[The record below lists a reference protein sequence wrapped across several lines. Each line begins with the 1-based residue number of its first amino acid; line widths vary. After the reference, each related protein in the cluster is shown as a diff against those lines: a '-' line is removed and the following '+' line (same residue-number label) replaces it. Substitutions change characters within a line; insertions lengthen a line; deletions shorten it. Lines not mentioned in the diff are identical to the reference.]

1 MFIKLYESAL
11 FLKYYNV
18 KLHINTKY
26 FGETLEGTGQAEDY
40 RLKLSPKKASQQY
53 GVIKKPVN
61 EFVKTHL
68 LAISLGFMSQT
79 LYCIKKTIRY
89 AYGSEKVSPLSK
101 NASLRAKIY
110 IGQPTK
116 YSTRG
121 DAI

>member
-26 FGETLEGTGQAEDY
+26 FGETLEEQDKS
-40 RLKLSPKKASQQY
+40 RLQVKSSPKKASQQY
-53 GVIKKPVN
+53 GVLYKPVN

-79 LYCIKKTIRY
+79 LFVCISI
-89 AYGSEKVSPLSK
+89 
-101 NASLRAKIY
+101 
-110 IGQPTK
+110 
-116 YSTRG
+116 
-121 DAI
+121 

>member
-11 FLKYYNV
+11 FFLKYYNV

-40 RLKLSPKKASQQY
+40 RLKLSLRRANNI
-53 GVIKKPVN
+53 VNKKPVN

-79 LYCIKKTIRY
+79 HFL
-89 AYGSEKVSPLSK
+89 
-101 NASLRAKIY
+101 
-110 IGQPTK
+110 
-116 YSTRG
+116 
-121 DAI
+121 

>member
-40 RLKLSPKKASQQY
+40 RLKLSLRNEPTIRSI
-53 GVIKKPVN
+53 VNKKPVN

-79 LYCIKKTIRY
+79 RY
-89 AYGSEKVSPLSK
+89 FNLD
-101 NASLRAKIY
+101 
-110 IGQPTK
+110 TK
-116 YSTRG
+116 
-121 DAI
+121 A

>member
-26 FGETLEGTGQAEDY
+26 GETLEGTGQAEDY
-40 RLKLSPKKASQQY
+40 RLKLSLNEPTIRSI
-53 GVIKKPVN
+53 VNKKPVN

-79 LYCIKKTIRY
+79 LLY
-89 AYGSEKVSPLSK
+89 
-101 NASLRAKIY
+101 
-110 IGQPTK
+110 
-116 YSTRG
+116 
-121 DAI
+121 

>member
-26 FGETLEGTGQAEDY
+26 FGETLEGTGQTETCP
-40 RLKLSPKKASQQY
+40 LSEPTIRSI
-53 GVIKKPVN
+53 VNKKPVN

-79 LYCIKKTIRY
+79 L
-89 AYGSEKVSPLSK
+89 
-101 NASLRAKIY
+101 
-110 IGQPTK
+110 
-116 YSTRG
+116 
-121 DAI
+121 

>member
-18 KLHINTKY
+18 KLHINIKY

-40 RLKLSPKKASQQY
+40 RLKLSPKKEPTIQY
-53 GVIKKPVN
+53 CNKKPVN

-79 LYCIKKTIRY
+79 LYSFI
-89 AYGSEKVSPLSK
+89 
-101 NASLRAKIY
+101 IY
-110 IGQPTK
+110 TK
-116 YSTRG
+116 SY
-121 DAI
+121 

>member
-26 FGETLEGTGQAEDY
+26 FGETLEEQDKLKTTGKRPLRKRANNTEY
-40 RLKLSPKKASQQY
+40 CN
-53 GVIKKPVN
+53 KPVN

-79 LYCIKKTIRY
+79 LLY
-89 AYGSEKVSPLSK
+89 
-101 NASLRAKIY
+101 
-110 IGQPTK
+110 
-116 YSTRG
+116 
-121 DAI
+121 

>member
-26 FGETLEGTGQAEDY
+26 FGETLEGPGQAEDY
-40 RLKLSPKKASQQY
+40 RLKLSPKKANNTEY
-53 GVIKKPVN
+53 CKKPVN

-79 LYCIKKTIRY
+79 L
-89 AYGSEKVSPLSK
+89 SSVL
-101 NASLRAKIY
+101 
-110 IGQPTK
+110 
-116 YSTRG
+116 
-121 DAI
+121 

>member
-18 KLHINTKY
+18 KLHINIKY

-40 RLKLSPKKASQQY
+40 RLKLSPKKEPTIRSI
-53 GVIKKPVN
+53 VKKPVN

-79 LYCIKKTIRY
+79 LFIHK
-89 AYGSEKVSPLSK
+89 
-101 NASLRAKIY
+101 SL
-110 IGQPTK
+110 
-116 YSTRG
+116 
-121 DAI
+121 